1 MEKHTVNEHPA
12 ALSLQRSREELRQVL
27 MPRGP
32 DSRNPPGQ
40 FPRSAVM
47 QFLLNPRQ
55 RKVGM
60 LALSALMLLVRRR
73 GAIAQLGWMQLLR
86 PLFSM
91 RAR

>member
-40 FPRSAVM
+40 FPRSKS
-47 QFLLNPRQ
+47 QSSHS
-55 RKVGM
+55 G
-60 LALSALMLLVRRR
+60 SH
-73 GAIAQLGWMQLLR
+73 
-86 PLFSM
+86 PL
-91 RAR
+91 